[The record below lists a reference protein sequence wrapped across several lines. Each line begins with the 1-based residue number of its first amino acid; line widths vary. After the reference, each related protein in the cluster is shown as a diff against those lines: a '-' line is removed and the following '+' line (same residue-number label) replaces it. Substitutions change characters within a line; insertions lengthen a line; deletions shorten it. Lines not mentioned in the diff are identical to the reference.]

1 MFSYEIWK
9 ISGVGSREKQEACST
24 DGLWLMG
31 KDTYSHQLLK
41 LFKRTGT
48 HLLLVFSKRRKIVIG
63 ADLWKYWIKG
73 LKKKE
78 KCWFRFYRELRKCIS
93 AQKNWAN
100 GTKVINMTRVW
111 DGRDDTFE
119 LNMKA
124 NLPGSKGLM
133 KISPTVTESFL
144 VLKLNVLI
152 TRSILSKI

>member
-1 MFSYEIWK
+1 
-9 ISGVGSREKQEACST
+9 
-24 DGLWLMG
+24 
-31 KDTYSHQLLK
+31 
-41 LFKRTGT
+41 
-48 HLLLVFSKRRKIVIG
+48 
-63 ADLWKYWIKG
+63 
-73 LKKKE
+73 
-78 KCWFRFYRELRKCIS
+78 
-93 AQKNWAN
+93 
-100 GTKVINMTRVW
+100 MTRVW